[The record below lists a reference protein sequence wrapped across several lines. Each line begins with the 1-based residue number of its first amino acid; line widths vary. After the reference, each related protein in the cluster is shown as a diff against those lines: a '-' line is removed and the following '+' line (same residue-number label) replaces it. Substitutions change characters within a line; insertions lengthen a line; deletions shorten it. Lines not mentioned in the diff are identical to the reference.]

1 MSNEIRIP
9 DIGDFDAV
17 DVIEVLIKAGDTVE
31 VGQSVL
37 VLESD
42 KASMEVPTEIAGKV
56 DRVAIRVGDKVKQGD
71 LVATVSGGAAAAP
84 AAAPA
89 AEAASSAC
97 CPSRSAQ
104 IGARSCASPG
114 GCCCSGCCQ
123 CQN

>member
-71 LVATVSGGAAAAP
+71 LVATV
-84 AAAPA
+84 
-89 AEAASSAC
+89 
-97 CPSRSAQ
+97 
-104 IGARSCASPG
+104 IGARSCASP